1 MTASGVRPQ
10 ALVTGATGG
19 MGGEIV
25 RELSRTH
32 DVIAVGRSAD
42 ALSELARQT
51 GATPWVL
58 DITDAEALAARTA
71 ELTRLDVLVH
81 GAAIAAVH
89 TTETAR
95 PEDWE
100 RQFAI
105 NVFAPAELTRQV
117 LPLLRESRGTVV
129 FIGSGAGTRPVP
141 GHAIYTAS
149 KHALRGFADVLRIDE
164 QRHRVRVVTLA
175 PGQTGRNG
183 HPVRARALHQA
194 VVGRGDGPVPRGC
207 LPRRPPHRHRRAPSG
222 RDRAPLTSPA
232 RREEVANSS
241 PAGQIA
247 VRLCAASGACRRSH

>member
-58 DITDAEALAARTA
+58 DIPDAEALAARAA

-89 TTETAR
+89 TAESAT

-117 LPLLRESRGTVV
+117 LPLLRESRVTVV

-141 GHAIYTAS
+141 GDHERVDAILELGRPVLVVFDDD
-149 KHALRGFADVLRIDE
+149 HVLALLHEALGPLDGELGHVDVLLGGPVERAGHHHGGVVLQPPLHVGDLLGALGDE
-164 QRHRVRVVTLA
+164 Q
-175 PGQTGRNG
+175 
-183 HPVRARALHQA
+183 
-194 VVGRGDGPVPRGC
+194 D
-207 LPRRPPHRHRRAPSG
+207 
-222 RDRAPLTSPA
+222 
-232 RREEVANSS
+232 EEVHL
-241 PAGQIA
+241 G
-247 VRLCAASGACRRSH
+247 VVLLD

>member
-89 TTETAR
+89 TAESAT
-95 PEDWE
+95 PED
-100 RQFAI
+100 
-105 NVFAPAELTRQV
+105 
-117 LPLLRESRGTVV
+117 
-129 FIGSGAGTRPVP
+129 
-141 GHAIYTAS
+141 
-149 KHALRGFADVLRIDE
+149 
-164 QRHRVRVVTLA
+164 
-175 PGQTGRNG
+175 
-183 HPVRARALHQA
+183 
-194 VVGRGDGPVPRGC
+194 
-207 LPRRPPHRHRRAPSG
+207 
-222 RDRAPLTSPA
+222 
-232 RREEVANSS
+232 
-241 PAGQIA
+241 
-247 VRLCAASGACRRSH
+247 